1 MSSVVGK
8 RIKKSPKTPDVNQND
23 RLDSTQTQRRDIV
36 KNVKTVKI
44 VKIIL
49 DICLSGFKDIFVKF
63 SPFQDSWRS

>member
-36 KNVKTVKI
+36 KTVKI